1 MREPR
6 ITIVRDDGLGE
17 LNPRFLIDGRR
28 WRLERD
34 GLENFDRVEYS
45 VSTQEYAQY
54 DGAYL
59 MSERSPAIDRTICAA
74 CVGEDIAAMREEAE
88 SFFIPAR
95 SYEVHVEAEGRRR
108 WFAGRQ
114 YAFALTVD
122 NLRNAQRLAWT
133 VLALDPML
141 LSEDEKRFDLAE
153 AAGHRGFPFPLL
165 HRLRGA
171 LARGGSGRRAR
182 GRGAHARI
190 RGGRALARDP
200 DGDRGDAPAYPR
212 FEISASG
219 EVEDPSV
226 LIRDARGTVVAQ
238 FGVSLTMEAG
248 DLLVVDFSARPY
260 RRRAQRG
267 ERAQPRDGGVDARD
281 RHRGR
286 QLHGRLVGR
295 PRRRVP
301 AHRAIDQGEVHDDMT
316 PPVLSILGV
325 DPAGA
330 ISMVATNVPTPP
342 SSEPV
347 ALGAG
352 DLLGA
357 ACLPRARRVARAL
370 PRGGRRARGGRDD
383 REDRGL
389 RRREDAAVY
398 VRALRRVHVGAL
410 PRLGAGGERA
420 SGSGWRQAATAAMSA
435 WHMGDVPPLEL
446 GAGTEEPSGSSYAVS
461 GDAGESAADLIYSVL
476 NANAAHPLVTYDR
489 AGSPDRLI
497 VRIVDE
503 LDRTTGQSERP
514 PKIFSLA
521 IGSALSVGYSG
532 DYSTACSEIVAHL
545 EKTVDQQDY
554 DITET
559 VGVPGFD
566 PATGWRQ
573 RAYEDVSSLVADD
586 AAPTPE
592 AVREAAGLRALDHD
606 AAVEVDSQVTP
617 AGYLDEWDLGDLCE
631 AEVAAL
637 ALTAQERV
645 EEVRLTVKPGGVSVE
660 PVLGTKYLT
669 RISRAMISRR

>member
-1 MREPR
+1 
-6 ITIVRDDGLGE
+6 
-17 LNPRFLIDGRR
+17 
-28 WRLERD
+28 
-34 GLENFDRVEYS
+34 
-45 VSTQEYAQY
+45 
-54 DGAYL
+54 
-59 MSERSPAIDRTICAA
+59 
-74 CVGEDIAAMREEAE
+74 
-88 SFFIPAR
+88 
-95 SYEVHVEAEGRRR
+95 
-108 WFAGRQ
+108 
-114 YAFALTVD
+114 
-122 NLRNAQRLAWT
+122 
-133 VLALDPML
+133 
-141 LSEDEKRFDLAE
+141 
-153 AAGHRGFPFPLL
+153 
-165 HRLRGA
+165 
-171 LARGGSGRRAR
+171 
-182 GRGAHARI
+182 
-190 RGGRALARDP
+190 
-200 DGDRGDAPAYPR
+200 
-212 FEISASG
+212 
-219 EVEDPSV
+219 
-226 LIRDARGTVVAQ
+226 
-238 FGVSLTMEAG
+238 
-248 DLLVVDFSARPY
+248 
-260 RRRAQRG
+260 
-267 ERAQPRDGGVDARD
+267 
-281 RHRGR
+281 
-286 QLHGRLVGR
+286 
-295 PRRRVP
+295 
-301 AHRAIDQGEVHDDMT
+301 MT

-330 ISMVATNVPTPP
+330 ISMVATNVPYATLQWNRSRSAPGTFSVQLACPVPVAWPGRYLVVADGLAEVGMIEKIEASDDGKTPP
-342 SSEPV
+342 SMSGRFAE
-347 ALGAG
+347 
-352 DLLGA
+352 
-357 ACLPRARRVARAL
+357 CMWAR
-370 PRGGRRARGGRDD
+370 
-383 REDRGL
+383 
-389 RRREDAAVY
+389 Y
-398 VRALRRVHVGAL
+398 
-410 PRLGAGGERA
+410 RLGAGGERA